1 MSDSHPDDWS
11 FYRFMAELGFS
22 GYDASFGGIG
32 DSYFLVMK
40 LCVTFVGIMYGLFR

>member
-1 MSDSHPDDWS
+1 MSDSHPDDWP
-11 FYRFMAELGFS
+11 FYSFMAELEFS

-40 LCVTFVGIMYGLFR
+40 LCVTFVGIMYGLFK